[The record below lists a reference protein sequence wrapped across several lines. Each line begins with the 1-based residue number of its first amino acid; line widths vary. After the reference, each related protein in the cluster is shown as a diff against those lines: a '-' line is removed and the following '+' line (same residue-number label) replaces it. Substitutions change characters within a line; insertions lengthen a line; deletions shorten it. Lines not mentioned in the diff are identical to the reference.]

1 MIELL
6 ENRDR
11 IPLDSTL
18 TIMVVCID
26 EDDIREAKETCPEY
40 THFCLIGDYLKYKD
54 EFEVYLMTDKV
65 SRELE
70 ECVRSKVS

>member
-18 TIMVVCID
+18 TIMVVCVD
-26 EDDIREAKETCPEY
+26 EDDIREAKENCPEY
-40 THFCLIGDYLKYKD
+40 KHFFVIADYLKYKD
-54 EFEVYLMTDKV
+54 EFEIHLMTDRV

-70 ECVRSKVS
+70 DNVRGRE